1 MILELLPRLYRVLEW
16 QRKAVYT
23 KIAIPSTERVMPDQT
38 ENGVT
43 KEVGKRTG
51 RDPVILAAAGS
62 VLLAWYQY
70 YVRGN
75 KEHGLFIGLWPPT
88 LLAFSNAVRINEIA
102 ETIDSNTSSLFEWLS
117 LN

>member
-1 MILELLPRLYRVLEW
+1 MSK
-16 QRKAVYT
+16 QREKKKA
-23 KIAIPSTERVMPDQT
+23 
-38 ENGVT
+38 

-51 RDPVILAAAGS
+51 RDPIVLAAGAS

-88 LLAFSNAVRINEIA
+88 MLAFSNAIRINEISRKVEDKTA
-102 ETIDSNTSSLFEWLS
+102 SLLDWLS
-117 LN
+117 QNR